1 MTIEE
6 IGALANICRE
16 LREISVRSSIGSGPN
31 ANKKA
36 KLIWA
41 IHEDFLEI
49 FVDACEINRER
60 IKHILKK

>member
-6 IGALANICRE
+6 IGALANI
-16 LREISVRSSIGSGPN
+16 LREFKEVLRAYRGTSTTSVVRLGELMEIY
-31 ANKKA
+31 K
-36 KLIWA
+36 
-41 IHEDFLEI
+41 DYQEI